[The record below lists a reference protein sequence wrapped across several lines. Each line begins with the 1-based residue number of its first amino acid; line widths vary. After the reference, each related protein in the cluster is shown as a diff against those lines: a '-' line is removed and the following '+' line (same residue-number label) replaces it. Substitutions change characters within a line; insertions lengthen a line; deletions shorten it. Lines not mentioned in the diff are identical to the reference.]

1 MAMHPISILAGLC
14 GGIGL
19 FIFGMQLCSEGLQK
33 LAAQRLR
40 NLVKVL
46 TGNRVVGLLSGAVI
60 TLGLQSSSAAS
71 ALVVGLVSA
80 KLMTLSQ
87 ALGVLLGSAIGASL
101 TAQLIVFKITDF
113 ALMLICGGAG
123 AYLFAKRS
131 RQRNVGQALL
141 GFGLIFYGMF
151 VMAAAMAPVREYP
164 AVAQVL
170 ARLALYPVI
179 EFGVALLVTAI
190 FQSSPAF
197 LALLMT
203 LATQKLI
210 GPLAIVPFVLGAHLG
225 GTITGLISS
234 LGAPGQEAKRAAW
247 ANFLFKLLNGLIFL
261 PLYRPLTELLIRT
274 SSDLPRFVAN
284 AHTFFSLA
292 MAVVFLPLNS
302 FTAKLVERLLPDRQA
317 GLGEAALLDVNL
329 LSLPEM
335 ALEQAHRQTLA
346 MGRLV
351 ETEMLQ
357 RMLEVIRYGND
368 DSFDRIH
375 EIEQALDALYKQISK
390 YVTSLK
396 NDKLS
401 EAYADKS
408 LQILYVANDLEHIGD
423 IMHNIV
429 KKARMLRIQCLEFSK
444 AGLEELAT
452 MISRTQTNF
461 GLSLQA
467 FETMDTA
474 LATQVIKEYPN
485 LLRFEKDLRYSHF
498 DRMQGGNAKTKTT
511 SAIHLDL
518 VESILRINSH
528 AVDIAQVVVGIV

>member
-1 MAMHPISILAGLC
+1 MHPISILVGLC

-19 FIFGMQLCSEGLQK
+19 FVFGMQLCSEGLQK

-40 NLVKVL
+40 DLVKAL
-46 TGNRVVGLLSGAVI
+46 TGNPVVGLLSGAII
-60 TLGLQSSSAAS
+60 TLGLQSSSATS

-80 KLMTLSQ
+80 KLMTLPQ

-113 ALMLICGGAG
+113 ALMLICVGAS

-131 RQRNVGQALL
+131 RQRHVGQALL

-164 AVAQVL
+164 AVAMVL
-170 ARLALYPVI
+170 AKLALYPAV
-179 EFGVALLVTAI
+179 EFVVALVVTAI

-261 PLYRPLTELLIRT
+261 PFYRPLTELLIRT

-302 FTAKLVERLLPDRQA
+302 YTAKLVERLFPDRQA
-317 GLGEAALLDVNL
+317 GLGQATLLDVNL
-329 LSLPEM
+329 LSMPEM

-351 ETEMLQ
+351 DNEMLQ
-357 RMLEVIRYGND
+357 RTMDIIRYGND
-368 DSFDRIH
+368 DSFDRIN
-375 EIEQALDALYKQISK
+375 EIEKALDSLYKQISK
-390 YVTSLK
+390 YVTSLE

-401 EAYADKS
+401 EEFANKS

-423 IMHNIV
+423 IMTNIV
-429 KKARMLRIQCLEFSK
+429 KKARMLRMQCLEFSE

-452 MISRTQTNF
+452 MINRTQTNF
-461 GLSLQA
+461 ELSLHA
-467 FETMDTA
+467 FDAMDTA
-474 LATQVIKEYPN
+474 LATRVIKEYPN
-485 LLRFEKDLRYSHF
+485 LLRFEKDIRYSHF
-498 DRMQGGNAKTKTT
+498 DRMQCGNAKTATT

-528 AVDIAQVVVGIV
+528 ATDIAQVVAGIV